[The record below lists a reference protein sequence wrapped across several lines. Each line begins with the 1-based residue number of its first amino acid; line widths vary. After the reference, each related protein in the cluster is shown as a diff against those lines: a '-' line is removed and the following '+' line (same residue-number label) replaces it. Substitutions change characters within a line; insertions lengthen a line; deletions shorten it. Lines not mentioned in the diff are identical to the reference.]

1 MATNWN
7 AVLAN
12 INNASDILAI
22 LKKVLGLLDGKVD
35 ATKIDEIIDDLTSM
49 QTDIDSALNN
59 VTNALGE
66 FDLTSQEAIQ
76 QVIKAGLMEG
86 FKTEAE
92 LLASRPTVS
101 KKYGKAEDTKKIWFW
116 DKPEGAPAGNY
127 WVSTGLSELDQAK
140 EFADEKFLEANGI
153 SRELYQALANY
164 LLKVLFLQN
173 NSDGSLIKQVDQDG
187 ETFYHVDKDTRFW
200 FAGLAKDLVTEIYER
215 TRYEDGVD
223 IEVKRDPDGEEY
235 YKVDKDTKFYFAG
248 LPKDLVTELYERTRY
263 EAGTDIEVKR
273 DPDGEEY
280 FKIDKDT
287 KFYFAGL
294 AKDLVTEI
302 YERTRYEAGTDIEV
316 KRDIDGEEYYKVD
329 KNTKFWFAGLDTDL
343 VSAIN
348 SKAESGLS
356 LTDTSNLTNYSYRDT
371 FIPKAERLL
380 SFFRN
385 TQNSGLLAPVPL
397 HSFEQNFSIS
407 DTWLDQAKI
416 STWGNYIPV
425 KTPYGDDRGVVH
437 PQILEFPNKFMGY
450 RYIVSITGYTNGA
463 LAEENPFILGSN
475 DLQKFDLIT
484 GLIDEPDSYT
494 WEHGTVYNSDVF
506 TFYDMKTGELCM
518 VFRTYWADTD
528 GVAPNESHEKLFI
541 RRTKDGKTW
550 SNREVMNDK
559 FPLVAPAII
568 YDVKTE
574 TYHLYGVD
582 NGIRHYT
589 SKTAKNDWVLVGV
602 IAAPADKAPW
612 HVDVKFVGDKQVI
625 VVHDRIW
632 SPSSKNRGFFI
643 GISSDFHNFS
653 WASDFWNTAD
663 YSGVYKATFLPQ
675 FNDSNQL
682 RLVYLW
688 TSDSSPTDPKYR
700 YKLFVQPTPFIDVNF
715 VEK

>member
-1 MATNWN
+1 MAEIIGEGNW
-7 AVLAN
+7 APVRILEDYELARGG
-12 INNASDILAI
+12 INGNMNEQAKALVDRTEF
-22 LKKVLGLLDGKVD
+22 LKNTS
-35 ATKIDEIIDDLTSM
+35 ATKDELSSISGGSYAFGTKAQAEAAGAANKLPANSKIEVQNDGTNNGYYRW
-49 QTDIDSALNN
+49 TGSALVPSDFNPLN
-59 VTNALGE
+59 
-66 FDLTSQEAIQ
+66 
-76 QVIKAGLMEG
+76 
-86 FKTEAE
+86 
-92 LLASRPTVS
+92 
-101 KKYGKAEDTKKIWFW
+101 
-116 DKPEGAPAGNY
+116 GANGY
-127 WVSTGLSELDQAK
+127 T
-140 EFADEKFLEANGI
+140 DEKFLEANGI
-153 SRELYQALANY
+153 SRELYQALAKY
-164 LLKVLFLQN
+164 LLNVLFLQN

-187 ETFYHVDKDTRFW
+187 EAFYHVDKDTRFW

-215 TRYEDGVD
+215 TRYETGTD
-223 IEVKRDPDGEEY
+223 IEVKRDPEGEEY
-235 YKVDKDTKFYFAG
+235 FKIDKDTKFWFAG
-248 LPKDLVTELYERTRY
+248 LTQDLVTELYERTRY
-263 EAGTDIEVKR
+263 ETGTDIEVKR
-273 DPDGEEY
+273 DPEGEEY

-287 KFYFAGL
+287 KFWFAGL

-302 YERTRYEAGTDIEV
+302 YERTRYETGTDIEV
-316 KRDIDGEEYYKVD
+316 KRDVDGEEYYKVD
-329 KNTKFWFAGLDTDL
+329 KNTKFWFAGLETDL
-343 VSAIN
+343 VTAIN

-463 LAEENPFILGSN
+463 LAEENPFLLGSN
-475 DLQKFDLIT
+475 DLQKFDLLT

-506 TFYDMKTGELCM
+506 TFYDVKTGELCM

-528 GVAPNESHEKLFI
+528 NVAPNESHEKLFI

-550 SNREVMNDK
+550 SDREVLNDK
-559 FPLVAPAII
+559 FPLVAPAVI
-568 YDVKTE
+568 YDAKTE

-589 SKTAKNDWVLVGV
+589 SKTAKNDWNFVGV
-602 IAAPADKAPW
+602 IPAPADKAPW
-612 HVDVKFVGDKQVI
+612 HVDVKFIGDKQVI

-632 SPSSKNRGFFI
+632 SPSSKNRGFFL
-643 GISSDFHNFS
+643 GIASDFHNFK
-653 WASDFWNTAD
+653 WASDFWNTD
-663 YSGVYKATFLPQ
+663 TRGIYKATFLPQ
-675 FNDSNQL
+675 FNDQNQL
-682 RLVYLW
+682 RLMCLW
-688 TSDSSPTDPKYR
+688 TSDSSNSDINLR